1 MNAKLI
7 VNAKSVLGE
16 GPLWMP
22 AEKSLYWVDIEGLKI
37 NSIHTESQKQSTHDF
52 EKRPGAVV
60 PTSDGKFLIA
70 FEDGLALYD
79 WSTKELAYKDKLGSN
94 TPMVRANDG
103 KCDPDGNFWIGTMHL
118 ELEEGAGALYC
129 YKNDFVENKV
139 LENRTVSNGLAWTS
153 DGKTMYYIDSH
164 DNRMMAYDYHNGAIT
179 NGRVAFTIDAE
190 EMGVLDGMA
199 IDAEDKLWIAHWGGN
214 CVRRWDPISGKVLEK
229 VEVAAPHVTSCC
241 FGGEKMDELYIT
253 TATIGLSDEQFAE
266 YPQSGGVFMIKP
278 GVSGPPADIFKS

>member
-1 MNAKLI
+1 
-7 VNAKSVLGE
+7 
-16 GPLWMP
+16 
-22 AEKSLYWVDIEGLKI
+22 
-37 NSIHTESQKQSTHDF
+37 
-52 EKRPGAVV
+52 
-60 PTSDGKFLIA
+60 
-70 FEDGLALYD
+70 
-79 WSTKELAYKDKLGSN
+79 
-94 TPMVRANDG
+94 
-103 KCDPDGNFWIGTMHL
+103 
-118 ELEEGAGALYC
+118 
-129 YKNDFVENKV
+129 
-139 LENRTVSNGLAWTS
+139 
-153 DGKTMYYIDSH
+153 MYYIDSH